1 MKAKLG
7 RETDKGSSIKHVVRA
22 AMLCLILTNTLL
34 PVSAQQQSPPA
45 VNNSDGAANAPL
57 IVAKFAWSKE
67 RIGWERD
74 PFGGAVENNDERRV
88 RDAAERRVNEAKRRG
103 DRIEQSRAE
112 ADARAE
118 ADYIARQ
125 RNRTPPPRYVF
136 LYRATVKN
144 THTQPIREID
154 WDYVFYDAATQQE
167 IGRHQF
173 TSQTKIGAGKN
184 KELSFTIPQPPARTV
199 SVYAL
204 NDSERRS
211 LREQVF
217 IMRVLYADG
226 TTWQPAPVSGNAART
241 GGK

>member
-1 MKAKLG
+1 VKAKLG

-103 DRIEQSRAE
+103 DRIEQARAE
-112 ADARAE
+112 TDARAE

-125 RNRTPPPRYVF
+125 RNNTRPPRYVF
-136 LYRATVKN
+136 LYRTTVKN
-144 THTQPIREID
+144 THTKIVTEID
-154 WDYVFYDAATQQE
+154 WDYVFYDAVTRRE
-167 IGRHQF
+167 IGRHRF
-173 TSQTKIGAGKN
+173 TSQTKIGAGKT
-184 KELSFTIPQPPARTV
+184 KELSFTIPTPPARTV

-204 NDSERRS
+204 DAKERHS
-211 LREQVF
+211 LLEQV
-217 IMRVLYADG
+217 IIRRVVYTDG
-226 TTWQPAPVSGNAART
+226 TTWQSPPTV
-241 GGK
+241 